1 MGRVD
6 SALAGSCYAVI
17 DFETTG
23 FRALTTDRVVEIG
36 VVCVDH
42 SGEVVDEWTSLVN
55 PERDVSAGDI
65 HGITARD
72 VYGAP
77 RFAEL
82 AGLLTES
89 LRGRVLV
96 AHNLSFEAQFL
107 MGEFARL
114 GLDVQLDRGAGICTM
129 TLASTYLP
137 HSPRNLQACC
147 ECCGVELQDAHS
159 ALADARATT
168 QLLCHYIAGD
178 AEFVEHWSDCFA
190 ASLSVPW
197 PALPADPS
205 RVLPRSSVG
214 VASADESYMGKLA
227 SRLPATGGSGVV
239 DSYLEVLD
247 RALIDRV
254 LALHEIDELIDL
266 ALSLGLS
273 REQTDAAHRVYLQA
287 LVQQAWADGVVTD
300 EETEDLLIA
309 GGLLGVAGAELHEW
323 ISTGAHSTRAAN
335 DCGCA
340 GPVGAFALEPGDKVV
355 FTGEAPGT
363 SREELTRD
371 AEALGLKVTSS
382 VSRRTKVVVSADPD
396 SISGKA
402 RKARECGV
410 PVIGFAAYW
419 RLRDRLR
426 SQKNGPQSFSVG
438 AGVVFDADP
447 SAACPWT

>member
-1 MGRVD
+1 MGLMGD
-6 SALAGSCYAVI
+6 GYAVV

-36 VVCVDH
+36 VVCMDH

-55 PERDVSAGDI
+55 PERDVSAGAT

-72 VYGAP
+72 VYSAP

-89 LRGRVLV
+89 LRARVLV
-96 AHNLSFEAQFL
+96 AHNLPFEAQFL
-107 MGEFARL
+107 MGEFTRL
-114 GLDVQLDRGAGICTM
+114 GHDLQVDRHAGICTM

-147 ECCGVELQDAHS
+147 DCCGVELRDAHS

-168 QLLCHYIAGD
+168 QLLGAYISSD
-178 AEFVEHWSDCFA
+178 SEFAERWADRCA

-197 PALPADPS
+197 PALPAA
-205 RVLPRSSVG
+205 RAAALPRSSPRVG
-214 VASADESYMGKLA
+214 SADVSYTGRLA
-227 SRLPATGGSGVV
+227 SRLQATGGSGVV

-266 ALSLGLS
+266 ALVLGLS
-273 REQTDAAHRVYLQA
+273 REQLDIAHRAYVQA
-287 LVQQAWADGVVTD
+287 LVRQAWADGVVTD
-300 EETEDLLIA
+300 EETEDLLRVGA
-309 GGLLGVAGAELHEW
+309 LLGIEGAEVQAILGAEAAGA
-323 ISTGAHSTRAAN
+323 GY
-335 DCGCA
+335 A
-340 GPVGAFALEPGDKVV
+340 GSPTCPATVDAFALEPGDKIV

-363 SREELTRD
+363 SRDELIRE
-371 AEALGLKVTSS
+371 AEALGLKATSS
-382 VSRRTKVVVSADPD
+382 VSRRTKVVIAADPD

-402 RKARECGV
+402 RKARDCGV
-410 PVIGFAAYW
+410 PVVDLAAYV
-419 RLRDRLR
+419 RLRDHMRRLKDR
-426 SQKNGPQSFSVG
+426 
-438 AGVVFDADP
+438 
-447 SAACPWT
+447 